1 MALIQALVSWR
12 ILAGLK
18 LCAQLLHGIRRNRNT
33 AAAEFLHGLPAQLEW
48 NFFADNVGLSVQ
60 FLIVDCLKTNCWFGM
75 KFISKINAAR
85 QSMDQY
91 LKPYVWHD

>member
-75 KFISKINAAR
+75 
-85 QSMDQY
+85 
-91 LKPYVWHD
+91 